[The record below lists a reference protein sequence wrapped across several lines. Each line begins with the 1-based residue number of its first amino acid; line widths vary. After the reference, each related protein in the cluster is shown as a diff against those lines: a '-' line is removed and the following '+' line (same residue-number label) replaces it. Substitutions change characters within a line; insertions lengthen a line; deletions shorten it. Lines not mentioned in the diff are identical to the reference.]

1 MTWVF
6 EKESVSAKHR
16 EPGRRQGN
24 LQPVHRHGT
33 PFPCDWMVKGV
44 SRRTG
49 EMESEKILLGHDC
62 SEFSKAEL
70 KR

>member
-6 EKESVSAKHR
+6 EKESVLAKHQ
-16 EPGRRQGN
+16 EPGRRQGH
-24 LQPVHRHGT
+24 LQPVQRHDT
-33 PFPCDWMVKGV
+33 PFPCDWTAKGA

-49 EMESEKILLGHDC
+49 EMESEKILLGPDC
-62 SEFSKAEL
+62 GEFSKAEL